1 MGQCIEVENAWLGLK
16 NLREPWLLLGGYGIS
31 GLLRVFLHQWVI
43 RTWQVVWKLLSPL
56 SKSLL
61 SLQVRR
67 FFSYQIP
74 GSHSRPSEWPW
85 GVAGCAARNLH
96 FKQTFMLL
104 KDWLKSHSSEWS
116 LDQQHQHH
124 CSVLEMQSLR
134 PYPWLCPQDS
144 QSDPHFE
151 KHCCITLDWFAF
163 QIPPALLSN
172 LLKDPPK
179 KLLAQESAFHFM
191 RR

>member
-1 MGQCIEVENAWLGLK
+1 MHGLGLK
-16 NLREPWLLLGGYGIS
+16 NLREPWLPAWRLWHLWVTQDLLASVGDMDLIGCFKAS
-31 GLLRVFLHQWVI
+31 VI
-43 RTWQVVWKLLSPL
+43 TFKVPP
-56 SKSLL
+56 SKSGD
-61 SLQVRR
+61 
-67 FFSYQIP
+67 FFLIKFLGPTPDPMNQTP
-74 GSHSRPSEWPW
+74 G
-85 GVAGCAARNLH
+85 GTVCAARNLH
-96 FKQTFMLL
+96 FKEAFMLL

-124 CSVLEMQSLR
+124 CSMLEMQSLR
-134 PYPWLCPQDS
+134 PYPWPCRQDS

-163 QIPPALLSN
+163 QIPPALLAN

-179 KLLAQESAFHFM
+179 KLLAQEPAFHFT